1 MWIEFFEFFSG
12 AVMAYLI
19 TRIPFLTFP
28 RVKSWN
34 EQFPPHPEP
43 IYVDAHLV
51 QRILHMRLF
60 YWLAL
65 IFAIIPLTFGW
76 VSLAHGS
83 APFGFGLWTV
93 SGWLVLSRVT
103 GLFAGEEAPCTKQM
117 AMRLQQVR
125 NVSNSEDS
133 CCAFSQPMW
142 EITSVRCKSC
152 GKVLLNEA
160 RPDLGR
166 PRSDGWIMGFTRLI
180 LSDGRPIMASDEE
193 E

>member
-1 MWIEFFEFFSG
+1 
-12 AVMAYLI
+12 MAYLI

-43 IYVDAHLV
+43 VYVDGHLI
-51 QRILHMRLF
+51 QRVLHMRLF

-65 IFAIIPLTFGW
+65 VFAIIPLTFGW

-83 APFGFGLWTV
+83 AAFGFGLWAV
-93 SGWLVLSRVT
+93 SGWLVLSRIT
-103 GLFAGEEAPCTKQM
+103 ALAAGEDAPCTKQL

-125 NVSNSEDS
+125 NMSESADS
-133 CCAFSQPMW
+133 CCAFSQPLW
-142 EITSVRCKSC
+142 EVTAIRCKAC
-152 GKVLLNEA
+152 GKILLNEP

-166 PRSDGWIMGFTRLI
+166 PRSDGWIMGFVRLAI
-180 LSDGRPIMASDEE
+180 TDGRPIMASEE
-193 E
+193 EE